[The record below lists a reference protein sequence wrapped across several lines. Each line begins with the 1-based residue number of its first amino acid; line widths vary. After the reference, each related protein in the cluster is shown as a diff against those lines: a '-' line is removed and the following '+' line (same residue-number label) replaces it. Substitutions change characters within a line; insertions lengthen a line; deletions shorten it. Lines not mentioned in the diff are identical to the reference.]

1 MNKLALSLLV
11 GALLVPAVVCTVNA
25 QTLVDVEFRAVP
37 SEVKQKLESS
47 WKEKNLELA
56 KTMGK
61 VKFTQDYQETMC
73 TIYMALQKAG
83 FEITSVTEPGIIL
96 ARTDQLLTSEEKEEL
111 QKKYYAELEEAGYKV
126 DDTKKTP
133 GTINPTFA
141 PVKMTICVFQTYIP
155 SIRTQAV
162 SENRYSTIE
171 EKVANGT
178 VVSMFLKSQTQS
190 SNLYPAAAEESYI
203 KLIEIFREEGL
214 MMPVNSNDLSF
225 SCNANYYK
233 KKKEKMEKEKTAE
246 QTVSEK

>member
-83 FEITSVTEPGIIL
+83 FEINSVTEPGIIL

-111 QKKYYAELEEAGYKV
+111 QKKYYSELEEAGYKV
-126 DDTKKTP
+126 DDTKKKP
-133 GTINPTFA
+133 GTINPTLA
-141 PVKMTICVFQTYIP
+141 PAKITICVFQTYQKLLV
-155 SIRTQAV
+155 RMQ
-162 SENRYSTIE
+162 ENRYIE
-171 EKVANGT
+171 EKVDDGVAVN
-178 VVSMFLKSQTQS
+178 MFLKSQTQS
-190 SNLYPAAAEESYI
+190 SNLYPAASEMCY
-203 KLIEIFREEGL
+203 KRLIELFEQEGL
-214 MMPVNSNDLSF
+214 
-225 SCNANYYK
+225 
-233 KKKEKMEKEKTAE
+233 
-246 QTVSEK
+246 TVQKY